1 MGQGSGEVSWVRL
14 RNSEATAILR
24 LSTIRLDQGDILLEF
39 SPNIRLTEVFW
50 AKTGE

>member
-24 LSTIRLDQGDILLEF
+24 LSTIRLDQALYSF
-39 SPNIRLTEVFW
+39 VF
-50 AKTGE
+50 AKNTSVR